1 MPRPVSV
8 CVKRLH
14 LKPNNMT
21 DTRNGHRGRETNS
34 VLHFL
39 ERINKMEAPAK
50 VEPKT
55 PPRLIVSVGPH
66 IRDEESTARI
76 MWTVSGALI
85 PAMLMSVYYFGLPAI
100 MVTLVCIVTSLLYEA
115 GMQLLLKKPVTLNDG
130 SAFLTGLLL
139 AMNLP
144 ANVPLYIPAVGA
156 FVAIV
161 ITKQL
166 FGGLGF
172 NIFNPA
178 LIGRAFVLISFAK
191 IMTTYVEPTTTFM
204 AVDAKT
210 TATPLVLLKEDGMSK
225 LLEVYHT
232 KAALYQDLFLGNRAG
247 SLGETSV
254 IALLLG
260 AAFLMMRRYITWHI
274 PIPFIAT
281 VGILTWIFGGTDGLM
296 TGDPILH
303 MMSGG
308 LMLGAFFMATDYVT
322 GPSVRSAQVVFG
334 VACGG
339 LTALI
344 RLKGGY
350 PEGVMF
356 AILLMNCFAPLLD
369 RGMRSRVFGKVEAKG
384 VKK

>member
-1 MPRPVSV
+1 
-8 CVKRLH
+8 
-14 LKPNNMT
+14 
-21 DTRNGHRGRETNS
+21 
-34 VLHFL
+34 
-39 ERINKMEAPAK
+39 MEASVPAQPK
-50 VEPKT
+50 EPPK
-55 PPRLIVSVGPH
+55 LIVSIGPH
-66 IRDEESTARI
+66 MRAEDSTAKI
-76 MWTVSGALI
+76 MWTVSGALL
-85 PAMLMSVYYFGLPAI
+85 PATLMSVYYFGMPAI
-100 MVTLVCIVTSLLYEA
+100 MVILVCLATSLASEA
-115 GMQLLLKKPVTLNDG
+115 AVQWMLKKPITLSDG

-144 ANVPLYIPAVGA
+144 ANAPLYIPAVA
-156 FVAIV
+156 SIVAVV
-161 ITKQL
+161 IAKQL

-178 LIGRAFVLISFAK
+178 LIGRAFVLVSFAK
-191 IMTTYVEPTTTFM
+191 IMTTFVAPVTSFM
-204 AVDAKT
+204 AIDAKT
-210 TATPLVLLKEDGMSK
+210 TATPLVLLKEEGMSK

-232 KAALYQDLFLGNRAG
+232 KAALYQDLLVGNRAG

-260 AAFLMMRRYITWHI
+260 AAFLMMKRYITWHI
-274 PIPFIAT
+274 PVSFIAT
-281 VGILTWIFGGTDGLM
+281 VGVLTWIFGGKEGLM

-308 LMLGAFFMATDYVT
+308 LILGAFFMATDYVT

-334 VACGG
+334 VCAGI
-339 LTALI
+339 LTTLI

-369 RGMRSRVFGKVEAKG
+369 RGMKSPVFGKAEAKA

>member
-1 MPRPVSV
+1 
-8 CVKRLH
+8 
-14 LKPNNMT
+14 
-21 DTRNGHRGRETNS
+21 
-34 VLHFL
+34 
-39 ERINKMEAPAK
+39 MEASAQAQPK
-50 VEPKT
+50 EPPK
-55 PPRLIVSVGPH
+55 LIVSIGPH
-66 IRDEESTARI
+66 MHDVENTAKI
-76 MWTVSGALI
+76 MWTVSGALL
-85 PAMLMSVYYFGLPAI
+85 PATLMSVYYFGMPAI
-100 MVTLVCIVTSLLYEA
+100 MVILVCLATSLASEA
-115 GMQLLLKKPVTLNDG
+115 AVLWMLKKPIALSDG

-144 ANVPLYIPAVGA
+144 ANAPLYIPVVAS

-161 ITKQL
+161 IAKQL

-178 LIGRAFVLISFAK
+178 LVGRAFVLVSFAK
-191 IMTTYVEPTTTFM
+191 IMTTFVAPATTFM
-204 AVDAKT
+204 ALDAKT
-210 TATPLVLLKEDGMSK
+210 TATPLVLLKEEGMSK
-225 LLEVYHT
+225 LLEIYHT

-260 AAFLMMRRYITWHI
+260 AVFLMMKRYITWHI

-281 VGILTWIFGGTDGLM
+281 VGILTWIFGGKDGLM
-296 TGDPILH
+296 TGDPIFH

-308 LMLGAFFMATDYVT
+308 LILGAFFMATDYVT

-334 VACGG
+334 ICAGA

-369 RGMRSRVFGKVEAKG
+369 RGMRSRVFGKAEAKG

>member
-1 MPRPVSV
+1 M
-8 CVKRLH
+8 
-14 LKPNNMT
+14 
-21 DTRNGHRGRETNS
+21 
-34 VLHFL
+34 
-39 ERINKMEAPAK
+39 
-50 VEPKT
+50 
-55 PPRLIVSVGPH
+55 
-66 IRDEESTARI
+66 
-76 MWTVSGALI
+76 
-85 PAMLMSVYYFGLPAI
+85 
-100 MVTLVCIVTSLLYEA
+100 
-115 GMQLLLKKPVTLNDG
+115 LKKPITLSDG

-144 ANVPLYIPAVGA
+144 ANAPLYIPAVA
-156 FVAIV
+156 SIVAVV
-161 ITKQL
+161 IAKQL

-178 LIGRAFVLISFAK
+178 LIGRAFVLVSFAK
-191 IMTTYVEPTTTFM
+191 IMTTFVAPVTSFM

-210 TATPLVLLKEDGMSK
+210 TATPLVLLKEEGMSK

-260 AAFLMMRRYITWHI
+260 AAFLMMKRYITWHI
-274 PIPFIAT
+274 PISFIAT
-281 VGILTWIFGGTDGLM
+281 VGVLTWIFGGKEGLM

-308 LMLGAFFMATDYVT
+308 LILGAFYMATDYVT

-334 VACGG
+334 VCAGI
-339 LTALI
+339 LTTLI

-369 RGMRSRVFGKVEAKG
+369 RGMKSPVFGKAEAKA

>member
-1 MPRPVSV
+1 
-8 CVKRLH
+8 
-14 LKPNNMT
+14 
-21 DTRNGHRGRETNS
+21 
-34 VLHFL
+34 
-39 ERINKMEAPAK
+39 MEAPAPVVK
-50 VEPKT
+50 EQPK
-55 PPRLIVSVGPH
+55 LIVSIGPH
-66 IRDEESTARI
+66 VHDTESTAKI
-76 MWTVSGALI
+76 MWTVSGALL
-85 PAMLMSVYYFGLPAI
+85 PATLLSVYYFGLPAV
-100 MVTLVCIVTSLLYEA
+100 MVILVSLASALLSEA
-115 GMQLLLKKPVTLNDG
+115 AVQSMLKKPVTLSDG

-144 ANVPLYIPAVGA
+144 ANAPLYIPAVGS

-161 ITKQL
+161 ITKHL

-178 LIGRAFVLISFAK
+178 LIGRAFVLISFPK
-191 IMTTYVEPTTTFM
+191 LMTTYVAPSAQFLP
-204 AVDAKT
+204 VDAKT
-210 TATPLVLLKEDGMSK
+210 TATPLVLLKEEGMAR
-225 LLEVYHT
+225 LLEIFHT

-260 AAFLMMRRYITWHI
+260 AGFLLMRRYITWHI

-281 VGILTWIFGGTDGLM
+281 VGILTWAFGGKEGLL
-296 TGDPILH
+296 TGDAIFH

-308 LMLGAFFMATDYVT
+308 LILGAFFMATDYVT

-334 VACGG
+334 VACGA
-339 LTALI
+339 LTVLI

-369 RGMRSRVFGKVEAKG
+369 RYMKSRVFGKAEAQG

>member
-1 MPRPVSV
+1 
-8 CVKRLH
+8 
-14 LKPNNMT
+14 
-21 DTRNGHRGRETNS
+21 
-34 VLHFL
+34 
-39 ERINKMEAPAK
+39 MEASVQAQPK
-50 VEPKT
+50 EPPK
-55 PPRLIVSVGPH
+55 LIVSIGPH
-66 IRDEESTARI
+66 MHDVESTAKI
-76 MWTVSGALI
+76 MWTVSGALL
-85 PAMLMSVYYFGLPAI
+85 PATLMSVYYFGMPAI
-100 MVTLVCIVTSLLYEA
+100 MVILVCLATSLASEA
-115 GMQLLLKKPVTLNDG
+115 LVQWMLKKPITLSDG

-144 ANVPLYIPAVGA
+144 ANAPLYIPAVA
-156 FVAIV
+156 SVVAVV
-161 ITKQL
+161 IAKQL

-178 LIGRAFVLISFAK
+178 LIGRAFVLVSFAK
-191 IMTTYVEPTTTFM
+191 IMTTFVAPVTSFM
-204 AVDAKT
+204 AIDAKT
-210 TATPLVLLKEDGMSK
+210 TATPLVLLKEEGMSK
-225 LLEVYHT
+225 LLEVYHSQG
-232 KAALYQDLFLGNRAG
+232 ALYRDLFLGNRAG

-260 AAFLMMRRYITWHI
+260 ATFLMLKRYITWHI
-274 PIPFIAT
+274 PISFIAT
-281 VGILTWIFGGTDGLM
+281 VGILTWIFGGKEGLM

-308 LMLGAFFMATDYVT
+308 LILGAFYMATDYVT

-334 VACGG
+334 VCAGI
-339 LTALI
+339 LTTLI

-369 RGMRSRVFGKVEAKG
+369 RGMKSPVFGKAEAKA

>member
-1 MPRPVSV
+1 
-8 CVKRLH
+8 
-14 LKPNNMT
+14 
-21 DTRNGHRGRETNS
+21 
-34 VLHFL
+34 
-39 ERINKMEAPAK
+39 MEAPAK
-50 VEPKT
+50 EQPKVH
-55 PPRLIVSVGPH
+55 PQLIVSVGPH
-66 IRDEESTARI
+66 VRAEETTARI
-76 MWTVSGALI
+76 MWTVSGSLV
-85 PAMLMSVYYFGLPAI
+85 PAALMSVYFFGLPALWVI
-100 MVTLVCIVTSLLYEA
+100 LVGIIAAVLSEA
-115 GMQLLLKKPVTLNDG
+115 AVQKMLKKPVTLSDG

-144 ANVPLYIPAVGA
+144 SNAPLYIPAVGS

-178 LIGRAFVLISFAK
+178 LIGRAFVLISFPK
-191 IMTTYVEPTTTFM
+191 LMTTFVQPVTHFM

-210 TATPLVLLKEDGMSK
+210 TATPLVLLKEEGMVK
-225 LLEVYHT
+225 LMEIYHT
-232 KAALYQDLFLGNRAG
+232 KAALYQDLLLGNRAG

-260 AAFLMMRRYITWHI
+260 AAFLLMKRYITWHV
-274 PIPFIAT
+274 PLPFIAT
-281 VGILTWIFGGTDGLM
+281 VGILTWAFGGKEGFLSGDGVF
-296 TGDPILH
+296 H

-308 LMLGAFFMATDYVT
+308 LILGAFYMATDYVT
-322 GPSVRSAQVVFG
+322 GPSVRSAQVAFG
-334 VACGG
+334 VACGA
-339 LTALI
+339 LTVLI

-356 AILLMNCFAPLLD
+356 AILLMNCFAPMLD
-369 RGMRSRVFGKVEAKG
+369 RRMRSRVFGKVEAKG

>member
-1 MPRPVSV
+1 
-8 CVKRLH
+8 
-14 LKPNNMT
+14 
-21 DTRNGHRGRETNS
+21 
-34 VLHFL
+34 
-39 ERINKMEAPAK
+39 MEAPA
-50 VEPKT
+50 VAQPKEQ
-55 PPRLIVSVGPH
+55 PKLIVSIGPH
-66 IRDEESTARI
+66 VHDTESTAKI
-76 MWTVSGALI
+76 MWTVSGALL
-85 PAMLMSVYYFGLPAI
+85 PAVLMSVYYFGMPAI
-100 MVTLVCIVTSLLYEA
+100 MVILVCLATCLATEA
-115 GMQLLLKKPVTLNDG
+115 MMQWALKKPITLTDG

-144 ANVPLYIPAVGA
+144 ANAPLYIPFVAS
-156 FVAIV
+156 FVAIM
-161 ITKQL
+161 IAKHL

-178 LIGRAFVLISFAK
+178 LVGRAFVLISFAK
-191 IMTTYVEPTTTFM
+191 IMTTFTAPVAGMLTM
-204 AVDAKT
+204 DAKT
-210 TATPLVLLKEDGMSK
+210 TATPLVLLKEEGIAK

-260 AAFLMMRRYITWHI
+260 AAFLLMKRYITWHI

-281 VGILTWIFGGTDGLM
+281 VGVLTWIFGGREGLM
-296 TGDPILH
+296 TGDPLLH

-308 LMLGAFFMATDYVT
+308 LILGAFFMATDYVT
-322 GPSVRSAQVVFG
+322 GPSIRNAQIVFG
-334 VACGG
+334 VCAGA
-339 LTALI
+339 LTVLI

-369 RGMRSRVFGKVEAKG
+369 RGMKSPVFGKAEAKG